1 LFEEAHVMMW
11 NLEVGRSEF
20 LDALRRIV
28 PKSSK
33 ETPHARVVLTFSDSH
48 LSVESIG
55 GKVQIPAT
63 GTWPGAAAVSAD
75 LLKRLTRALPEEDP
89 LRLQATGNQFT
100 ISRLFLPCE
109 CHANI
114 ESTPQ
119 FYGEMIPANLTLHEM
134 LKLCEQYQAE
144 AIEAAG
150 LAPGVAAAQQKVESI
165 LRRAATVLQLYGVTE
180 GELME
185 LVEKHAADTSCAFQ
199 DADKGVIKRIAEAWT
214 LLAPL
219 GIEAGEIKA
228 LVDES
233 IRNAWKR

>member
-1 LFEEAHVMMW
+1 MMW

-33 ETPHARVVLTFSDSH
+33 ETPHARVIFTFSDGH
-48 LSVESIG
+48 LSIESIG

-63 GTWPGAAAVSAD
+63 GTWPGTAAVPAD

-89 LRLQATGNQFT
+89 LRLQAAGNQFT
-100 ISRLFLPCE
+100 VSRLFLPCE
-109 CHANI
+109 CHATA
-114 ESTPQ
+114 EAAPQ
-119 FYGEMIPANLTLHEM
+119 VYGELIPANLSLREM
-134 LKLCEQYQAE
+134 LKLCDQYPAE
-144 AIEAAG
+144 AIDAAG
-150 LAPGVAAAQQKVESI
+150 LSPAVAAAQARVDSI
-165 LRRAATVLQLYGVTE
+165 VKRAATVLQPYGVTE
-180 GELME
+180 GELMA
-185 LVEKHAADTSCAFQ
+185 LVEKHSADSAFQ
-199 DADKGVIKRIAEAWT
+199 DTDKGVIKRIAESWS